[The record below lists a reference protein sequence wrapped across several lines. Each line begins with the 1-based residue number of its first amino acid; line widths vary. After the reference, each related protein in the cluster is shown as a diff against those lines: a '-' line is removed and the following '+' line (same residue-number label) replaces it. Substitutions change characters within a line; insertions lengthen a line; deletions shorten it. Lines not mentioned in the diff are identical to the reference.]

1 MRCTLHNKRV
11 RIMPSVPG
19 SSRNEGCVR
28 LQIPDWL
35 AANQLFLMPTPFL
48 RRFGALSGMTT
59 LSAISLA
66 GLELFSSS
74 TPGYLNSSTMFAA
87 ERRKAQVYNNFTS
100 PKPVVNKS
108 HLSISCRASVQKIVG
123 KPTKLS
129 HLSGPFICCFTLRR
143 KRTQYSID

>member
-1 MRCTLHNKRV
+1 MRCTVHNKRV

-66 GLELFSSS
+66 GLELSSSS
-74 TPGYLNSSTMFAA
+74 TPGYLNSSAMFAA
-87 ERRKAQVYNNFTS
+87 ERRKVQVYNNFTL

-108 HLSISCRASVQKIVG
+108 HLSISCRVPAQKIVG
-123 KPTKLS
+123 KPTKLLC
-129 HLSGPFICCFTLRR
+129 LSRPFIGYLTLRR
-143 KRTQYSID
+143 E